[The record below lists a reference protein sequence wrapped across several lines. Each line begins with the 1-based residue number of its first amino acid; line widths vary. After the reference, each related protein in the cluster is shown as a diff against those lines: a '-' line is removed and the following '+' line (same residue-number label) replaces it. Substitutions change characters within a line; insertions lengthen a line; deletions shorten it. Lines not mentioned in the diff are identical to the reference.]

1 MFVSANELL
10 GITGLPGTVQGIRL
24 ALNKWAGNA
33 ETMKRK
39 RAGTKAYEYHIDCL
53 PAEAQRVLRERH
65 LQQMMTAAPADAAAS
80 KTEVSKANADLEK
93 AGKLDVYRRCPALI
107 GDRLADLTDKQR
119 QIADARMLLV
129 QHILT
134 IGQQPRYS
142 CAQAIRFIVQQAK
155 IGQLPEGIAQAA
167 QVANAKKGKN
177 RQLSEITLKRWLAD
191 YKKAATP
198 AERLIVLAPGKR
210 EVVKPEHIA
219 WLHDYLAHYRKPNGC
234 SMKEAYADF
243 CAEWQQRYAD
253 EPLMLA
259 AQPSYDAVLY
269 AMEKLPETVK
279 QRGRKTGSEYRQL
292 EGFIRRDWTSLPVNY
307 VWIGDG
313 HGMKMKVAHPDHG
326 QPFSPEVTF
335 IIDGSCRYITGW
347 SLSLSENVIA
357 VTDALRYGIA
367 THGKPFL
374 YYSDNGSGETNN
386 TLDADITGILTRL
399 NIEHPTGIAGN
410 PQGRGIIERLNRT
423 LPMRIARHFATY
435 YGTGADRETVRK
447 TGKALKSALNAQ
459 SKGGELTVAQQTTL
473 RKLPSWEMLI
483 DEIKA
488 GVEWYNARPHSEL
501 PKRPD
506 GQHYSPVE
514 FRRWKLE
521 NDGTELEWLT
531 QFELR
536 DLFMPQT
543 ERTVRRCE
551 IRFLNNIYYAAKLA
565 DEHDRKVLISY
576 DIHDASKV
584 IVRRMDGTYLCEA
597 LWDGNKQLAFP
608 VTAEYHNRQQRIK
621 GMRKRGEEK
630 VALAEAE
637 NTVTLPAVAEDD
649 WLPGNVYRTVGNAAV
664 KQTVECE
671 VQADDWDTEG
681 ALQRGLALL
690 EAQQDADPLL

>member
-1 MFVSANELL
+1 MFVVAKELI
-10 GITGLPGTVQGIRL
+10 GVMGLPKTTKGIREIL
-24 ALNKWAGNA
+24 SRLTKNTPALV
-33 ETMKRK
+33 RK
-39 RAGTKAYEYHIDCL
+39 RQGTKAYEYHIDCL
-53 PAEAQRVLRERH
+53 PIEAQCAIRERH
-65 LQQMMTAAPADAAAS
+65 LKQLMIAAPVDDAGKQPS
-80 KTEVSKANADLEK
+80 VSKVSTDHEK
-93 AGKLDVYRRCPALI
+93 LGKLDVYRRCPALV
-107 GDRLADLTDKQR
+107 GNKLADLTDKQR

-134 IGQQPRYS
+134 IGRQPRYS

-155 IGQLPEGIAQAA
+155 TGQLPEGIAQAA
-167 QVANAKKGKN
+167 QVANAKKGQN

-191 YKKAATP
+191 YRKAATP

-210 EVVKPEHIA
+210 EVVKPEQIA

-234 SMKEAYADF
+234 SMKEAYVDF

-269 AMEKLPETVK
+269 AMDKLPEIVK

-292 EGFIRRDWTSLPVNY
+292 EGFVRRDWTSLPVNY

-335 IIDGSCRYITGW
+335 ILDGSCRYITGW

-374 YYSDNGSGETNN
+374 YYSDNGSGETNL
-386 TLDADITGILTRL
+386 TLDADVTGILRRL
-399 NIEHPTGIAGN
+399 EIDHPTGIAGN

-423 LPMRIARHFATY
+423 LPMYIARRFATY

-459 SKGGELTVAQQTTL
+459 AKGGELTVAQQTTL

-506 GQHYSPVE
+506 GQHYSPAE

-565 DEHDRKVLISY
+565 NEHDRKVLISY

-584 IVRRMDGTYLCEA
+584 IVRRMVRIRMRSIIDSHLRSIT
-597 LWDGNKQLAFP
+597 FS
-608 VTAEYHNRQQRIK
+608 HRNRS
-621 GMRKRGEEK
+621 
-630 VALAEAE
+630 
-637 NTVTLPAVAEDD
+637 
-649 WLPGNVYRTVGNAAV
+649 PGNLTF
-664 KQTVECE
+664 
-671 VQADDWDTEG
+671 
-681 ALQRGLALL
+681 LSF
-690 EAQQDADPLL
+690 

>member
-1 MFVSANELL
+1 MFVVAKELI
-10 GITGLPGTVQGIRL
+10 GVMGLPKTTKGIREIL
-24 ALNKWAGNA
+24 ARLTKN
-33 ETMKRK
+33 TPDLVRK
-39 RAGTKAYEYHIDCL
+39 RPGTKAYEYHIDCL
-53 PAEAQRVLRERH
+53 PAEAQCAIRERH
-65 LQQMMTAAPADAAAS
+65 LQQLMIAAPVDAAA
-80 KTEVSKANADLEK
+80 KQPTVSKVSTDPEK
-93 AGKLDVYRRCPALI
+93 LGKLEVYRRCPALL
-107 GDRLADLTDKQR
+107 GNKLADLTDKQR

-155 IGQLPEGIAQAA
+155 TGQLPESIAQAA
-167 QVANAKKGKN
+167 QVANAKKGKS

-191 YKKAATP
+191 YRKATTP

-210 EVVKPEHIA
+210 EVVKPEQIA

-234 SMKEAYADF
+234 SMKEAYVDF

-269 AMEKLPETVK
+269 AMDKLPEIVK

-292 EGFIRRDWTSLPVNY
+292 EGFVRRDWSSLPVNY

-335 IIDGSCRYITGW
+335 ILDGSCRYITGW

-374 YYSDNGSGETNN
+374 YYSDNGSGETNL
-386 TLDADITGILTRL
+386 TLDADVTGILRRL
-399 NIEHPTGIAGN
+399 EIDHPTGIAGN

-423 LPMRIARHFATY
+423 LPMYIARRFATY

-459 SKGGELTVAQQTTL
+459 AKGHALTVAQQSTL
-473 RKLPSWEMLI
+473 RKLPSWERLI

-506 GQHYSPVE
+506 GQHYSPAE

-521 NDGTELEWLT
+521 NEATELEWLT

-565 DEHDRKVLISY
+565 DEHDRKVLVSY
-576 DIHDASKV
+576 DIHDGSKV

-637 NTVTLPAVAEDD
+637 NTLTLPGEKVNDLE
-649 WLPGNVYRTVGNAAV
+649 LPVNVYRQLGNTALKAE
-664 KQTVECE
+664 VEE
-671 VQADDWDTEG
+671 QSDLDTEA

-690 EAQQDADPLL
+690 EAQQIDPLL